1 MRIAD
6 NQCDETVLARLSAEV
21 CELIS
26 KGGYRELADR
36 FGYAL
41 AFDKDPAEAI
51 QVDVDS
57 SLLEGGAFTR
67 LASPS
72 EPEIKVR
79 RFKPNDANFVALVE
93 CRLELMDGTG
103 GLFVELVVT
112 AVGDEKHVTLEQI
125 SHTV

>member
-6 NQCDETVLARLSAEV
+6 NQCDEAVLARFGAEA

-41 AFDKDPAEAI
+41 AFGKDPAEAM
-51 QVDVDS
+51 QMDVDS

-79 RFKPNDANFVALVE
+79 RFKPNDSNLVALVE
-93 CRLELMDGTG
+93 CLLELMGGTG
-103 GLFVELVVT
+103 SLFVELVVT
-112 AVGDEKHVTLEQI
+112 AVGGEKHVTLESI
-125 SHTV
+125 SHTI